1 MLLHRVIEV
10 ISQQSW
16 LRVDGKFSVFLFNWI
31 CQRGFEKK
39 KKKPGIPGT
48 AKVVLNLGRDMHHW
62 TGMFLEV
69 ITWGLGMDS
78 KGINMKGNNISDQ
91 NMDHVA

>member
-1 MLLHRVIEV
+1 MFSCSIGYVKGD
-10 ISQQSW
+10 
-16 LRVDGKFSVFLFNWI
+16 LR
-31 CQRGFEKK
+31 KK

-78 KGINMKGNNISDQ
+78 KGINMKGNNISD
-91 NMDHVA
+91 